1 MEKQDDVWGAIAQY
15 RDQIDYVVKLGYLE
29 PGEADLVAQDIAAV
43 VQLAQR
49 GVITVRL
56 AEHLIDTMAQRKVD
70 EFLER
75 ANAKT
80 AAH

>member
-1 MEKQDDVWGAIAQY
+1 MKDDVWGAIAQY
-15 RDQIDYVVKLGYLE
+15 RNQIDYVVQLGYLDA
-29 PGEADLVAQDIAAV
+29 GEADLVAKDIGAV

-70 EFLER
+70 EFLAR
-75 ANAKT
+75 ANAAT
-80 AAH
+80 AH

>member
-1 MEKQDDVWGAIAQY
+1 MIQSSA
-15 RDQIDYVVKLGYLE
+15 
-29 PGEADLVAQDIAAV
+29 P
-43 VQLAQR
+43 LAQR

-70 EFLER
+70 EFFAR
-75 ANAKT
+75 TN